1 MLEFVG
7 NCNSILNWNEIINE
21 VKDQEGK
28 CACKYLPVSEVPEL
42 KEINDALGEYCQP
55 SIEWINY
62 YPGKEF
68 SMEVAEKFGEFVGAP
83 RMIKSWISKIYPG
96 KTAPWHWDWDV
107 DWKEYEKKGN
117 PVRFTA
123 MINEPAP
130 GHVFI
135 VGDEALYNQK
145 QGDVHKWPDFKSYH
159 GGTNCGLVPKFNF
172 NYLAYSE

>member
-1 MLEFVG
+1 
-7 NCNSILNWNEIINE
+7 
-21 VKDQEGK
+21 
-28 CACKYLPVSEVPEL
+28 
-42 KEINDALGEYCQP
+42 
-55 SIEWINY
+55 
-62 YPGKEF
+62 
-68 SMEVAEKFGEFVGAP
+68 MEVAEKFGEFVGAP

-135 VGDEALYNQK
+135 VGDKALYNEK